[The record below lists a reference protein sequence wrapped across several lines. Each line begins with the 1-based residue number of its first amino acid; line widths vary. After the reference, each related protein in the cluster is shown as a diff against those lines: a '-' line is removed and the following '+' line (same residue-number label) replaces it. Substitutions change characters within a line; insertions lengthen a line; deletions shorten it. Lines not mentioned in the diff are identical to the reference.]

1 MNISSLGMS
10 LAAVI
15 ALTCAL
21 LAGTTIWLLLTDPI
35 TVTGAL
41 HDGTV
46 TPLVGELARAVI
58 DAVRG
63 LLAFL

>member
-41 HDGTV
+41 HDGKV
-46 TPLVGELARAVI
+46 TPLVSEIARAVV
-58 DAVRG
+58 DAIRS

>member
-1 MNISSLGMS
+1 MSISSIGMS

-15 ALTCAL
+15 AVACAV
-21 LAGTTIWLLLTDPI
+21 LAGATIWLLLSDPV

-46 TPLVGELARAVI
+46 TPIVRALAQAVV
-58 DAVRG
+58 DAFRS